1 MEDKSQWPQSCHG
14 FFMHPPLLKATAGRR
29 KTERYKGC
37 TKKTKKKGQHK
48 CPICTGYGHH
58 WQNCKKGNLE
68 DIAAMLAVR

>member
-1 MEDKSQWPQSCHG
+1 
-14 FFMHPPLLKATAGRR
+14 MHPPLLKATAGRR